1 MDRVLFVQLFVL
13 VACIVALR
21 FTLWRAILF
30 VRPDSLRIEA
40 DEPPRKWD
48 GKEWGLLP
56 LALRGAAAELQSLGF
71 VPLGT
76 HVEKP
81 LLGPGRTC
89 FDFVSAEHK
98 AHATLFEGPD
108 GEPRVNL
115 LSTLEGGGYV
125 VSAGYRRPAMEIPGR
140 YLSGYIENASAERVA
155 RAHLR
160 RAEGLPAVLD
170 ETLEGRVEAQRA
182 WYVGWG
188 KSEVRQRNARGL
200 LWTLGTLGMVGWII
214 VGIL

>member
-13 VACIVALR
+13 VACAVALR
-21 FTLWRAILF
+21 FTLWRALLF
-30 VRPDSLRIEA
+30 LRPDSLRIFA

-48 GKEWGLLP
+48 GVQWGLLP
-56 LALRGAAAELQSLGF
+56 LELRGAAAELQGLGF

-81 LLGPGRTC
+81 LFGPGRTC
-89 FDFVSAEHK
+89 FDFVSTSHK
-98 AHATLFEGPD
+98 AHATLFEGP
-108 GEPRVNL
+108 GGQPRVYL

-125 VSAGYRRPAMEIPGR
+125 VSAGYRRPALEIPGR
-140 YLSGYIENASAERVA
+140 YLSGYIENATVERVA

-160 RAEGLPAVLD
+160 RAEGLATTLEP
-170 ETLEGRVEAQRA
+170 TLEGRVAAQRA

-200 LWTLGTLGMVGWII
+200 LWTVGTLGMVGWII
-214 VGIL
+214 FGIL